1 MDKLLS
7 NIINAEYAY
16 SNTIFPVSINDKELT
31 VQMKAFDIN
40 LINNLRIISNREI
53 IVIQKS
59 EEEILKNIGE
69 YYKRSDRNDKNYAEL
84 MFENLIEIAV
94 KRGAS
99 DIHIEPF
106 DSYARVRYRIEGD
119 LINVSRYTIEDYI
132 ELSTIIKLKASCDI
146 TEKRIAQDGRFSYY
160 KEGFDVDI
168 RLGCIATVYGEKLAL
183 RILDR
188 NNFIQD
194 RKSLGFSR
202 EAIEIMDEII
212 TMKSGI
218 LLITGPT
225 GSGKSSTVYSILNE
239 IKNQDI
245 NIMTIEDPVEYKIEG
260 VNQIQVNLKSGI
272 RFDNGL
278 RAILRQD
285 PDVIILGEIRD
296 YETAK
301 IAIRA
306 AITGHLVISTLHTN
320 DALSSIAR
328 LRDMGIE
335 PYLIKASLLGVVS
348 QRLVKSKGKN
358 KKLVS
363 SENLSRR
370 KLIYELLKIN
380 KEIQEAIV
388 SDKDIEY
395 IKKVALKSGMI
406 SFEDSIERI

>member
-16 SNTIFPVSINDKELT
+16 SNTIFPVSINDKKLT

-160 KEGFDVDI
+160 REGFDVDI

-358 KKLVS
+358 KKLAS

-406 SFEDSIERI
+406 SFEDSIKDF

>member
-358 KKLVS
+358 KKLAS

-406 SFEDSIERI
+406 SFEDSIEKI

>member
-358 KKLVS
+358 EKLVS

-406 SFEDSIERI
+406 SFEDSIEKI

>member
-160 KEGFDVDI
+160 REGFDVDI

-212 TMKSGI
+212 IMKSGI

-358 KKLVS
+358 KKLAS

-406 SFEDSIERI
+406 SFEDSIKDF

>member
-348 QRLVKSKGKN
+348 QRLVKSKGEN
-358 KKLVS
+358 KKLAS

-380 KEIQEAIV
+380 KEIQEAVV

>member
-160 KEGFDVDI
+160 REGFDVDI

-358 KKLVS
+358 EKLVS

>member
-160 KEGFDVDI
+160 REGFDVDI

-358 KKLVS
+358 KKLAS
-363 SENLSRR
+363 SENISRR

-406 SFEDSIERI
+406 SFEDSIKDF

>member
-358 KKLVS
+358 EKLAS

-388 SDKDIEY
+388 SDKDIED
-395 IKKVALKSGMI
+395 IKEVALKSGMI

>member
-16 SNTIFPVSINDKELT
+16 SNTIFPVSINDKKLT

-358 KKLVS
+358 EKLVS
-363 SENLSRR
+363 SKNISRR

-395 IKKVALKSGMI
+395 IKEVALKSGMI

>member
-16 SNTIFPVSINDKELT
+16 SNTIFPVSINDKKLT

-119 LINVSRYTIEDYI
+119 LVNVSRYTIEDYI

-358 KKLVS
+358 EKLVS
-363 SENLSRR
+363 SKNISRR

-395 IKKVALKSGMI
+395 IKEVALKSGMI

>member
-69 YYKRSDRNDKNYAEL
+69 YYKRSDRNDKNHAEL
-84 MFENLIEIAV
+84 IFENLIEIAV

-160 KEGFDVDI
+160 KQGFDVDI

-358 KKLVS
+358 EKLVS
-363 SENLSRR
+363 SKNISRR

-395 IKKVALKSGMI
+395 IKEVALKSGMI

>member
-358 KKLVS
+358 KKLAS

>member
-160 KEGFDVDI
+160 REGFDVDI

-358 KKLVS
+358 EKLVS
-363 SENLSRR
+363 SKNISRR

>member
-16 SNTIFPVSINDKELT
+16 SNTIFPVSINDKKLT

-358 KKLVS
+358 KKLAS
-363 SENLSRR
+363 SENISRR

-406 SFEDSIERI
+406 SFEDSIKDF

>member
-358 KKLVS
+358 EKLVS

>member
-358 KKLVS
+358 EKLVS
-363 SENLSRR
+363 SKNISRR

-395 IKKVALKSGMI
+395 IKEVALKSGMI

>member
-16 SNTIFPVSINDKELT
+16 SNTIFPVSINEKELT

-183 RILDR
+183 RILNR

-358 KKLVS
+358 EKLVS

>member
-69 YYKRSDRNDKNYAEL
+69 YYKRSDRNDKNHAEL
-84 MFENLIEIAV
+84 IFENLIEIAV

-260 VNQIQVNLKSGI
+260 VNQIQVNIKSGI

-358 KKLVS
+358 EKLAS

-370 KLIYELLKIN
+370 KLIYELLKVN

-388 SDKDIEY
+388 SDKDIED
-395 IKKVALKSGMI
+395 IKEVALKSGMI
-406 SFEDSIERI
+406 SFEDSIEKI

>member
-16 SNTIFPVSINDKELT
+16 SNTIFPVSINEKELT

-358 KKLVS
+358 KKLAS
-363 SENLSRR
+363 SENISRR

-406 SFEDSIERI
+406 SFEDSIKDF

>member
-160 KEGFDVDI
+160 REGFDVDI

-358 KKLVS
+358 KKLAS

-406 SFEDSIERI
+406 SFEDSIKDF

>member
-358 KKLVS
+358 KKLAS
-363 SENLSRR
+363 SENISRR

-406 SFEDSIERI
+406 SFEDSIKDF

>member
-16 SNTIFPVSINDKELT
+16 SNTIFPVSINEKELT

-358 KKLVS
+358 KKLAS

>member
-16 SNTIFPVSINDKELT
+16 SNTIFPVSINEKELT

-358 KKLVS
+358 KKLAS

-406 SFEDSIERI
+406 SFEDSIEDF

>member
-16 SNTIFPVSINDKELT
+16 SNTIFPVSINEKELT

-160 KEGFDVDI
+160 REGFDVDI

-358 KKLVS
+358 EKLVS
-363 SENLSRR
+363 SKNISRR

-395 IKKVALKSGMI
+395 IKEVALKSGMI

>member
-16 SNTIFPVSINDKELT
+16 SNTIFPVSINDKKLT

-358 KKLVS
+358 KKLAS

-406 SFEDSIERI
+406 SFEDSIEKI

>member
-16 SNTIFPVSINDKELT
+16 SNTIFPVSINEKELT

-160 KEGFDVDI
+160 REGFDVDI
-168 RLGCIATVYGEKLAL
+168 RLGCISTVYGEKLAL

-358 KKLVS
+358 KKLAS

>member
-160 KEGFDVDI
+160 REGFDVDI

-358 KKLVS
+358 EKLVS

-406 SFEDSIERI
+406 SFEDSIEKI

>member
-16 SNTIFPVSINDKELT
+16 SNTIFPVSINDKKLT

-160 KEGFDVDI
+160 REGFDVDI

-358 KKLVS
+358 EKLVS

-406 SFEDSIERI
+406 SFEDSIKDF

>member
-16 SNTIFPVSINDKELT
+16 SNTIFPVSINDKKLT

-160 KEGFDVDI
+160 REGFDVDI

-358 KKLVS
+358 KKLAS

-395 IKKVALKSGMI
+395 IKEVALKSGMI

>member
-16 SNTIFPVSINDKELT
+16 SNTIFPVSINDKKLT

-358 KKLVS
+358 EKLVS

-406 SFEDSIERI
+406 SFEDSIKDF

>member
-16 SNTIFPVSINDKELT
+16 SNTIFPVSINEKELT

-358 KKLVS
+358 EKLAS

-370 KLIYELLKIN
+370 KLIYELLKVN

-388 SDKDIEY
+388 SDKDIED

>member
-358 KKLVS
+358 EKLAS

>member
-16 SNTIFPVSINDKELT
+16 SNTIFPVSINDKKLT

-160 KEGFDVDI
+160 REGFDVDI

-212 TMKSGI
+212 IMKSGI

-358 KKLVS
+358 EKLVS

-395 IKKVALKSGMI
+395 IKEVALKSGMI

>member
-119 LINVSRYTIEDYI
+119 LINISRYTIEDYI

-202 EAIEIMDEII
+202 EAIEIMDEMI

-260 VNQIQVNLKSGI
+260 VTQIQVNLKSGI

-358 KKLVS
+358 KKLAS

-370 KLIYELLKIN
+370 KLIYELLKVN

-388 SDKDIEY
+388 SDKDIED
-395 IKKVALKSGMI
+395 IKEVALKSGMI
-406 SFEDSIERI
+406 SFEDSIKDF

>member
-7 NIINAEYAY
+7 NIINVEYAY

-358 KKLVS
+358 EKLVS
-363 SENLSRR
+363 SKNISRR

-395 IKKVALKSGMI
+395 IKEVALKSGMI
-406 SFEDSIERI
+406 SFEDSIKDF

>member
-160 KEGFDVDI
+160 REGFDVDI

-212 TMKSGI
+212 IMKSGI

-358 KKLVS
+358 EKLVS

-395 IKKVALKSGMI
+395 IKEVALKSGMI

>member
-69 YYKRSDRNDKNYAEL
+69 YYKRSDRNDKNHAEL
-84 MFENLIEIAV
+84 IFENLIEIAV

-160 KEGFDVDI
+160 KQGFDVDI

-358 KKLVS
+358 EKLVS
-363 SENLSRR
+363 SKNISRR

-380 KEIQEAIV
+380 REIQEAIV

-395 IKKVALKSGMI
+395 IKEVALKSGMI

>member
-16 SNTIFPVSINDKELT
+16 SNTIFPVSINDKKLT

-358 KKLVS
+358 KKLAS

-406 SFEDSIERI
+406 SFEDSIKDF

>member
-358 KKLVS
+358 EKLVS

-395 IKKVALKSGMI
+395 IKEVALKSGMI